1 MAKRKFNNG
10 DRCSDRFLFKYVIK
24 MKRKK
29 YYCGGTVSKFLKKG
43 ERDKM
48 TARIPGLIQGLQ

>member
-1 MAKRKFNNG
+1 
-10 DRCSDRFLFKYVIK
+10 

-29 YYCGGTVSKFLKKG
+29 NYCGGTVSKFFKKG